1 MCKAYNSQTKEG
13 NKTSLSMFTR
23 IFNTEYN
30 IGFSSPAL
38 DCCSLCTKLRHSIKN
53 EKDKEKKAQAMLNLR
68 VHTRRSKAF
77 YQLSKENP
85 PESYTFCFDL
95 QQVQPL
101 PRTPLNDA
109 FYSYQISYYVFCCV
123 AMTSRNPTFYSWTE
137 NLAGRGS
144 EQIGSALLNYL
155 DPLELKEIKVL
166 RLFCDGCGRQNK
178 NSHVVHALFYWL
190 KEKSPQNLLKII
202 MYFPV
207 RGHSFLPADSLRPCR
222 EKIAK
227 TPYHSEYR
235 RVC

>member
-1 MCKAYNSQTKEG
+1 MTRFRRILKEKNKIREFINKLRGRESHYNRRKSKRIYLPASLSIANLCKAYNSQTKEG

-101 PRTPLNDA
+101 PRTLTR
-109 FYSYQISYYVFCCV
+109 FIH
-123 AMTSRNPTFYSWTE
+123 T
-137 NLAGRGS
+137 
-144 EQIGSALLNYL
+144 
-155 DPLELKEIKVL
+155 
-166 RLFCDGCGRQNK
+166 
-178 NSHVVHALFYWL
+178 
-190 KEKSPQNLLKII
+190 KSVT
-202 MYFPV
+202 MYFV
-207 RGHSFLPADSLRPCR
+207 VSL
-222 EKIAK
+222 
-227 TPYHSEYR
+227 
-235 RVC
+235 